1 MSPSENP
8 TDLPEGSPAPEADGS
23 TAPVQAAPADVDVSL
38 ATEVADATEATDA
51 DAAVA
56 EAADASSADAAPAE
70 AGAQPAGQTPAQ
82 TAARLAELFPGLFKG
97 QPKPLKLRIQVDIQ
111 ERAPGEFSKTALS
124 AFFRRYTGATS
135 YLIAVS
141 RGKQRFD
148 LDGQPAGELT
158 DEHRQVALD
167 ELTRRRAKQN
177 ERREQEEGERRQRLA
192 LLRDFENTKLTE
204 ANFCALKG
212 ITVEALPA
220 LLAQAREELKNMPAP
235 QERRDGRH
243 DGRGDF
249 RGGRGDGRGDSRGDG
264 RGDGQRRDGPRR
276 DAGAGPG
283 RDGQRGAPRDGAPRD
298 GAPRDSRGPGRPDA
312 RGPGGPRRDGGRPQ
326 GAQGPR
332 GPGAGGPGPRQGQ
345 GGRPPRAD
353 QAPAAASAQAA
364 NAATEAPA
372 SAAPEASK
380 PDTQA

>member
-8 TDLPEGSPAPEADGS
+8 TDLPEGSPAPEA
-23 TAPVQAAPADVDVSL
+23 
-38 ATEVADATEATDA
+38 EATV
-51 DAAVA
+51 VA
-56 EAADASSADAAPAE
+56 QTDAAPAE
-70 AGAQPAGQTPAQ
+70 SGAQPAGLTPAQ
-82 TAARLAELFPGLFKG
+82 TSARLAELFPGLFKG

-111 ERAPGEFSKTALS
+111 ERAPGEFSKAALS

-158 DEHRQVALD
+158 DEHRQIALD

-220 LLAQAREELKNMPAP
+220 LLAQARDELKNMPAP
-235 QERRDGRH
+235 QERRDGR
-243 DGRGDF
+243 GDF
-249 RGGRGDGRGDSRGDG
+249 RGGRGDA

-276 DAGAGPG
+276 DGGAGRG
-283 RDGQRGAPRDGAPRD
+283 DGQRVAPRDGAPRD
-298 GAPRDSRGPGRPDA
+298 GRGPGRGPGGPGSP
-312 RGPGGPRRDGGRPQ
+312 RGDGRGTGGPRRDGGRPQ
-326 GAQGPR
+326 GPVGQ
-332 GPGAGGPGPRQGQ
+332 GPRQGQ
-345 GGRPPRAD
+345 GARPPRAD
-353 QAPAAASAQAA
+353 QAPTSAAPAA
-364 NAATEAPA
+364 PEAPSSA
-372 SAAPEASK
+372 AAPEASK

>member
-23 TAPVQAAPADVDVSL
+23 TAPVQAAPADVDAGL
-38 ATEVADATEATDA
+38 ATEVADATEVTDA

-158 DEHRQVALD
+158 DEHRQIALD

-249 RGGRGDGRGDSRGDG
+249 RGGRGDS

-276 DAGAGPG
+276 DGGAGPG

-298 GAPRDSRGPGRPDA
+298 GRGPGRPDA

-332 GPGAGGPGPRQGQ
+332 GPGGPGPRQGQGQ

-353 QAPAAASAQAA
+353 QAPAAAAASA

>member
-1 MSPSENP
+1 MSSSPMSPSENP

-23 TAPVQAAPADVDVSL
+23 TAPVQAAPADVDAGL
-38 ATEVADATEATDA
+38 ATEVADATEVTDA

-158 DEHRQVALD
+158 DEHRQIALD

-249 RGGRGDGRGDSRGDG
+249 RGGRGDS

-276 DAGAGPG
+276 DGGAGPG

-298 GAPRDSRGPGRPDA
+298 GRGPGRPDA

-332 GPGAGGPGPRQGQ
+332 GPGGPGPRQGQGQ

-353 QAPAAASAQAA
+353 QAPAAAAASA